1 MTSGQLNSMLQ
12 NNVLDLK
19 FTRRRPRAGVPAT
32 RRMLCTMDATIL
44 NSTNGRTVLN
54 YLPPSNTRPYNMIG
68 KNLSMAW
75 DILMQDFRM
84 ISAESVTIVNS
95 YPGNDT
101 FWEVFNTTFLTM
113 DQGQKIDF
121 MNS

>member
-1 MTSGQLNSMLQ
+1 MTPGQLNSMLQ

-19 FTRRRPRAGVPAT
+19 FTRRRPRPGVPAT

-54 YLPPSNTRPYNMIG
+54 YLPPSNTTPF
-68 KNLSMAW
+68 NLSQNNLCLVW

-84 ISAESVTIVNS
+84 VPPESVNVLTR
-95 YPGNDT
+95 YPGDDNFWETFNDT
-101 FWEVFNTTFLTM
+101 FARMSADDKVS
-113 DQGQKIDF
+113 F